1 MIRKPPPC
9 PFKND
14 MVSTL
19 QSSPGSMDATEPTGT
34 QVAEKE
40 VSTSAYGDWMV
51 IVRKKKTH
59 CNSRNS
65 LKGYVRKDQGRQLV
79 ASKTREQKEIP

>member
-1 MIRKPPPC
+1 
-9 PFKND
+9 
-14 MVSTL
+14 MVSTS
-19 QSSPGSMDATEPTGT
+19 QSLPGSIDATEPTST

-59 CNSRNS
+59 GNSRNS
-65 LKGYVRKDQGRQLV
+65 LKEYVREDQGRQLI
-79 ASKTREQKEIP
+79 ASQTGDQKEIP